1 MEVSA
6 DWALADQTRTFCLLV
21 LDMENDYLP
30 CAARTDA
37 RTFAR
42 LTRSTLCG
50 ASHTAAQRRCQL
62 SSLRLPRRYMTFMMP
77 NAEAVLAA
85 FRKAQQPVVWT
96 NWYRQEDD
104 GAYGACARPLPWV
117 RGRLPDASTTRPQE
131 PSTASGALAACTRR
145 EAPSKGTPRTRCGST
160 RGTARTRPTRRA
172 ARRRVVRTRTRAARP
187 EPRAGVLG
195 ASDGTDHGGREVARH
210 QVDVR

>member
-1 MEVSA
+1 MQVSA

-21 LDMENDYLP
+21 LVMENDYLP

-50 ASHTAAQRRCQL
+50 ASHTAAQRRCQRTQPQRTQPR
-62 SSLRLPRRYMTFMMP
+62 SATASSCSLRLPHRYMTFMMP

-104 GAYGACARPLPWV
+104 GAYGACARHT
-117 RGRLPDASTTRPQE
+117 ASVGPRARPQE

-145 EAPSKGTPRTRCGST
+145 EPPSKGTPRTRCGST

-172 ARRRVVRTRTRAARP
+172 ARRW
-187 EPRAGVLG
+187 
-195 ASDGTDHGGREVARH
+195 
-210 QVDVR
+210 